1 MNCHIANIFLLILVK
16 AEKYECLNGLI
27 VGDKG
32 LISNH
37 KKCIRA
43 RLIIFLEI
51 IEDQGIL
58 TVYGLMEHRFLD
70 ELDDLGLD

>member
-1 MNCHIANIFLLILVK
+1 MNFHIANIFLLILVK
-16 AEKYECLNGLI
+16 AERYECLNGLI

-37 KKCIRA
+37 KK
-43 RLIIFLEI
+43 LYKGMFDHFLEI
-51 IEDQGIL
+51 IKDQGIL

-70 ELDDLGLD
+70 RLDNLGLD

>member
-37 KKCIRA
+37 KKI
-43 RLIIFLEI
+43 
-51 IEDQGIL
+51 
-58 TVYGLMEHRFLD
+58 V
-70 ELDDLGLD
+70 